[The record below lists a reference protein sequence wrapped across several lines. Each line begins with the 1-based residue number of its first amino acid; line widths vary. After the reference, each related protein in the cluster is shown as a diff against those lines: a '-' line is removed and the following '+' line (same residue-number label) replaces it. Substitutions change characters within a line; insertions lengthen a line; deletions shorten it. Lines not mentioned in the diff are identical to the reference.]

1 MISLGSS
8 QTANDCE
15 GCEDPSRFTENRR
28 SFSKGT
34 LQARNKIS
42 LGLFLIKKAF
52 PEFRFCTET
61 EMILG
66 KHFSVAI
73 IL

>member
-1 MISLGSS
+1 MD
-8 QTANDCE
+8 NDCE

-28 SFSKGT
+28 SISKGT

-61 EMILG
+61 EMFLE
-66 KHFSVAI
+66 KRSFVAI